1 MIKIDQTLLIQ
12 FVLFVTFML
21 VLNRVLFRPFLKFF
35 EERHTR
41 IYGTQEEAERLKG
54 KTEGMISRYEEE
66 LKEGRLRALEEKL
79 KIREEAKQK
88 AREIIEEVQGKIQ
101 KEIPVAREQIRK
113 ETEKALEEL
122 KGRSEEMAREV
133 AEKILGRSLA

>member
-21 VLNRVLFRPFLKFF
+21 VLNRVLFRPFLKFL

-79 KIREEAKQK
+79 KIREEAKRR
-88 AREIIEEVQGKIQ
+88 AREMIEEVQGKIQ
-101 KEIPVAREQIRK
+101 KEIAAAREQIKK

>member
-1 MIKIDQTLLIQ
+1 LIKIDQTLLIQ

-21 VLNRVLFRPFLKFF
+21 VLNRVLFRPFLKFL

-88 AREIIEEVQGKIQ
+88 AREEVQGKIQ
-101 KEIPVAREQIRK
+101 KEIPAAREQIRK

-122 KGRSEEMAREV
+122 KERTEEMAREV